1 MEKFRQYKNYAIIAI
16 LTMFCLFFLPFTGS
30 VMGLDF
36 TFPDTAA
43 GWLVF
48 IINKLIIGFVNI
60 MILYCFCEQGKFN
73 VRNEPRYIEARDILL
88 GQLHLKELLPKSP
101 AQHAREI
108 YGKKGIAIFIT
119 SILGTISLTQAVL
132 AFDVIVMLTYLFT
145 ITMGIIFGVIQMGY
159 EEIYWTEDY
168 YKYAVLVRDKEEE
181 ERARR
186 EEEERIQKALELRE
200 KELADTGNDTP
211 DDIG

>member
-16 LTMFCLFFLPFTGS
+16 LTLFCLFFLPFSGS

-73 VRNEPRYIEARDILL
+73 VRNEPRYIQARDILL
-88 GQLHLKELLPKSP
+88 GQLNTKELLPKSP

-108 YGKKGIAIFIT
+108 YGKKGMAIFIT

-159 EEIYWTEDY
+159 EEVYWTEDY
-168 YKYAVLVRDKEEE
+168 YKYAVLVRDKEVA
-181 ERARR
+181 ERDK
-186 EEEERIQKALELRE
+186 KALELRK
-200 KELADTGNDTP
+200 KEPIDTGNDTAN
-211 DDIG
+211 DIG